1 MGGAERL
8 RLQILGGIGATEA
21 CGEERNGQNKSA
33 EKVSRSKQSNVI
45 IAGYADEMR

>member
-1 MGGAERL
+1 MRVAE
-8 RLQILGGIGATEA
+8 IGIGATEA